1 MNRVNEENIFSL
13 CQHHTR
19 LSEEDIREIV
29 TVASTIQHIADL
41 TNADVC
47 VDCLTRKVDTAVVV
61 AHAKPAAAP
70 SIYHKEII
78 GELAYR
84 KKEPGT
90 LRTIELGLAS
100 KGLQAMT
107 QEGVWVQ
114 QNAVPVFNNRHQSI
128 GAIVIETPTREDTVE
143 PRKTLPESVVEDL
156 LNAEQNLGQYLN
168 DAVII
173 FDEEQKISYVNKAA
187 QKLYE
192 ALGYKEKLT
201 SLTFTNISLGNYSF
215 SALEKLSQ
223 KKKGTDQKNP
233 LIVEEIKISDRVLLL
248 RYFYFSGSLIM
259 FIVDKTELKTKEK
272 ELIEK
277 TVALKEVNHRIKNNM
292 QIIASY
298 LNIQAR
304 KTTDTTAK
312 SIIRDAVN
320 QILSMAS
327 TYDFLSANN
336 FEEVDITDFL
346 KHLFKKLQ
354 YDLIHNVVLQ
364 IEGESVMMQSEKVSI
379 IGMAVNELVTNS
391 LKYAFR
397 EKAETSDCANT
408 ILIQVGHK
416 EHIHIMVADNGK
428 GFNYQ
433 QDDESLS
440 GLELIRRLVEDNLGG
455 YLEIDSTLK
464 GTKAVIII

>member
-1 MNRVNEENIFSL
+1 MSEVNEKAIFSI
-13 CQHHTR
+13 CQTHTR
-19 LSEEDIREIV
+19 LSERDIQEIID
-29 TVASTIQHIADL
+29 VASTIQHIADL

-47 VDCLTRKVDTAVVV
+47 VDCLTREVDTAVVV

-70 SIYHKEII
+70 SIYHKEIV
-78 GELAYR
+78 GELAHR

-100 KGLQAMT
+100 KGLRAMT

-114 QNAVPVFNNRHQSI
+114 QNAVPIINNQHQSI
-128 GAIVIETPTREDTVE
+128 GAIVIETPTRENTVE
-143 PRKTLPESVVEDL
+143 PREALPKSFVEDFMK
-156 LNAEQNLGQYLN
+156 AEQNLGQYLN

-173 FDEEQKISYVNKAA
+173 FDEDQKINYVNKAA

-201 SLTFTNISLGNYSF
+201 SLTFINISLGNYSF
-215 SALEKLSQ
+215 SALEKLSL
-223 KKKGTDQKNP
+223 KKKPLDQKNP
-233 LIVEEIKISDRVLLL
+233 LVVEEIEISDRVLLL

-259 FIVDKTELKTKEK
+259 FIIDKTELKTKEK

-292 QIIASY
+292 QIVASY
-298 LNIQAR
+298 LNIQSR
-304 KTTDTTAK
+304 KINDTTAK
-312 SIIRDAVN
+312 EIFMEAVN

-336 FEEVDITDFL
+336 FEEVDITAFL
-346 KHLFKKLQ
+346 RHLFKKLQ
-354 YDLIHNVVLQ
+354 YDLIHNVELQ

-391 LKYAFR
+391 LKYAFE
-397 EKAETSDCANT
+397 EKGETSGCGNT
-408 ILIQVGHK
+408 VVIQVVK
-416 EHIHIMVADNGK
+416 KQYTYITVYDNGN
-428 GFNYQ
+428 GFSYQ
-433 QDDESLS
+433 PDDESLS
-440 GLELIRRLVEDNLGG
+440 GLELTRRLVEDNLNGL
-455 YLEIDSTLK
+455 LEVSSNSK
-464 GTKAVIII
+464 GTEAVIII